1 VPLVDIGPLCGFS
14 GAQQKIPRDLAARTD
29 SQRDGSDVCPKKGNG
44 GRKLDETSA
53 ERGKTL
59 PSEGAALSTT
69 FEDDLLGLEKIPI
82 EARMATLPKLP
93 ERSPEWSAEA
103 MAMAA
108 QAKVLS
114 GSKLEQLVVRLQRH
128 CGRPKEA
135 CWRFIIQHG
144 IKGQQ
149 DHRRWTETDLEI
161 VREELVKRSIEE
173 VARKVNRTPKA
184 IRNMLN
190 RNQLSLREI
199 RCDLF
204 SVESLAS
211 ALRVR
216 KAEVIFWIEQGWL
229 QASIVCRGK
238 RRSYTITPEALM
250 SLYKHHHADVLKR
263 GIPNQALFEAY
274 VQYCFSPK
282 HTVGEQLLDVRR
294 DKRERAAYAAAE
306 SKELSGDDEDEDEEG
321 QDEDDEES
329 YRGDME
335 GSNGTREDSSIECE

>member
-1 VPLVDIGPLCGFS
+1 
-14 GAQQKIPRDLAARTD
+14 
-29 SQRDGSDVCPKKGNG
+29 
-44 GRKLDETSA
+44 
-53 ERGKTL
+53 
-59 PSEGAALSTT
+59 
-69 FEDDLLGLEKIPI
+69 
-82 EARMATLPKLP
+82 MATLPKLP

-128 CGRPKEA
+128 SGRPKEA
-135 CWRFIIQHG
+135 CWRFIIQYG

-149 DHRRWTETDLEI
+149 DHRRWTETEFEI

-184 IRNMLN
+184 IRNMLK
-190 RNQLSLREI
+190 RNHLSLREI

-204 SVESLAS
+204 SVESMAS
-211 ALRVR
+211 ALHVR
-216 KAEVIFWIEQGWL
+216 KAEVVFWIEQEWL
-229 QASIVCRGK
+229 QASITARGK

-250 SLYKHHHADVLKR
+250 SLYKHHHSDVLKR

-274 VQYCFSPK
+274 VQYCFAPK

-294 DKRERAAYAAAE
+294 DKRERAAYAAPVGDGT
-306 SKELSGDDEDEDEEG
+306 SGDEEEEEG
-321 QDEDDEES
+321 DEDDQDDQDDDQRYGIAMAESSAPAGEEGC
-329 YRGDME
+329 RDE
-335 GSNGTREDSSIECE
+335 

>member
-1 VPLVDIGPLCGFS
+1 
-14 GAQQKIPRDLAARTD
+14 
-29 SQRDGSDVCPKKGNG
+29 
-44 GRKLDETSA
+44 
-53 ERGKTL
+53 
-59 PSEGAALSTT
+59 
-69 FEDDLLGLEKIPI
+69 
-82 EARMATLPKLP
+82 MATLPKLP

-128 CGRPKEA
+128 TGRPKEA
-135 CWRFIIQHG
+135 CWRFIIQYG

-149 DHRRWTETDLEI
+149 DHRRWTETEFEI

-190 RNQLSLREI
+190 RNDLNLREI

-204 SVESLAS
+204 SVESLAI

-216 KAEVIFWIEQGWL
+216 KAEIVFWIEQGWL
-229 QASIVCRGK
+229 QASIACRGK

-250 SLYKHHHADVLKR
+250 SLYKQHHADVLKR

-294 DKRERAAYAAAE
+294 DKRERAAYAAAGTRE
-306 SKELSGDDEDEDEEG
+306 PDDDEEEGEEG
-321 QDEDDEES
+321 QDADDEES

-335 GSNGTREDSSIECE
+335 GSNGTREGSRIEYE

>member
-1 VPLVDIGPLCGFS
+1 
-14 GAQQKIPRDLAARTD
+14 
-29 SQRDGSDVCPKKGNG
+29 
-44 GRKLDETSA
+44 
-53 ERGKTL
+53 
-59 PSEGAALSTT
+59 
-69 FEDDLLGLEKIPI
+69 
-82 EARMATLPKLP
+82 MATLPKLP

-128 CGRPKEA
+128 SGRPKEA
-135 CWRFIIQHG
+135 CWRFIIQYG

-149 DHRRWTETDLEI
+149 DHRRWTETEFEV

-173 VARKVNRTPKA
+173 VAKKVNRTPKA
-184 IRNMLN
+184 IRNMLK
-190 RNQLSLREI
+190 RNHLSLREI

-216 KAEVIFWIEQGWL
+216 KAEVVFWIEKGWL
-229 QASIVCRGK
+229 QASIACRGK
-238 RRSYTITPEALM
+238 RRTYTITPEALM
-250 SLYKHHHADVLKR
+250 SLYKQHHGDVLKR

-294 DKRERAAYAAAE
+294 DKREREAYAAAE
-306 SKELSGDDEDEDEEG
+306 TKEIDPSHAEDDEGE
-321 QDEDDEES
+321 DEDDEGS
-329 YRGDME
+329 YRNDVE
-335 GSNGTREDSSIECE
+335 RSNGIREDSRFECE